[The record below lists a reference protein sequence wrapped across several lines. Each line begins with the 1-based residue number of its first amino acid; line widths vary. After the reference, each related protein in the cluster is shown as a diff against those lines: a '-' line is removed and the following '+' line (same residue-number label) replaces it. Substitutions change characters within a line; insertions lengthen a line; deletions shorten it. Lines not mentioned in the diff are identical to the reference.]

1 MMKVKIDKA
10 RVRVSA
16 KYHVEGSV
24 LAQTIQ
30 AEGQGVETHL
40 EIESPDP
47 PEKVAGVIRNAENGC
62 YTIQTIKHP
71 TPVQTTA
78 ALNGQPLDWEVYQKR
93 QA

>member
-1 MMKVKIDKA
+1 MKVRIDKA
-10 RVRVSA
+10 RARVTA
-16 KYHVEGSV
+16 KYHVEGSI

-30 AEGQGVETHL
+30 AHGQGVETHL

-62 YTIQTIKHP
+62 YTIQSLKHP

-78 ALNGQPLDWEVYQKR
+78 ALNGHPLDWESYRKN
-93 QA
+93 